1 MRKSKACFVVLVLFG
16 ALNVRAQV
24 VSPSVIKDPD
34 LRARQ
39 MQHMAQLEQVGRNVL
54 AIQFPY
60 PFYLSSRLDIDQAQ
74 QLRGDQN
81 SIQFQRY
88 SGQTIIALVGNYY
101 ASYSTDKMTRGQ
113 RARETFLN
121 VVVPILKS
129 AVPPF
134 ENDAEVSGF
143 GIEVAHHV
151 VGKVMGVA
159 MERPENL
166 MVFLPKAAALRLI
179 SSQQESAQ
187 QAALLEAQVFLNGD
201 PITVW
206 IGGNG
211 PELASS
217 GGPGSLGASAI
228 SSQDTK
234 VEALPS
240 NASGNGS
247 SLIGKNLISSI
258 KGSSSL
264 ASPTPVHDPSPE
276 ALGDLQQSNQDVI
289 AQLVKDLDAQAHFVK
304 YAAPT
309 FVPFRGGSYLELSFV
324 TTLPDS
330 ASGSR
335 YKLAAMAFD
344 DHVGHLIRPLAGY
357 FKADQKFDGV
367 GFSTTIRLTGKAAN
381 DNSEAVEFFF
391 PLAAMHCYE
400 KFDCTG
406 QQLIDAGTVLVNGER
421 VGLDLQIAEGH

>member
-1 MRKSKACFVVLVLFG
+1 MRKNNAYFVFLLLA

-24 VSPSVIKDPD
+24 MSPSVIKDPD

-39 MQHMAQLEQVGRNVL
+39 MQHMAQLQQVGHDIL

-60 PFYLSSRLDIDQAQ
+60 PFYLSPRLDIDQAQ

-88 SGQTIIALVGNYY
+88 SGQTIVAVIGNYY
-101 ASYSTDKMTRGQ
+101 ASYSTDNMTRGQ

-121 VVVPILKS
+121 VVVPILKI

-134 ENDAEVSGF
+134 ENEEDVSGF

-151 VGKVMGVA
+151 AGKVMGVS

-166 MVFLPKAAALRLI
+166 MVFLPKTAAIRLI
-179 SSQQESAQ
+179 STQQDSAQ
-187 QAALLEAQVFLNGD
+187 QAALLEAQAFLNGD
-201 PITVW
+201 PITLW
-206 IGGNG
+206 INGNG
-211 PELASS
+211 PQLASS
-217 GGPGSLGASAI
+217 GRSDTLGGGTTSTEDA
-228 SSQDTK
+228 K
-234 VEALPS
+234 VEALSP
-240 NASGNGS
+240 NAPGNTS
-247 SLIGKNLISSI
+247 PLIGKNLMSAMKESST
-258 KGSSSL
+258 L
-264 ASPTPVHDPSPE
+264 PSPTPLHDPSPE
-276 ALGDLQQSNQDVI
+276 ALADLLQSKQDVI
-289 AQLVKDLDAQAHFVK
+289 AQLVNDLDAQAHFVK

-324 TTLPDS
+324 TTLPES
-330 ASGSR
+330 AAGSR

-344 DHVGHLIRPLAGY
+344 DHVGHLIRPVAGY
-357 FKADQKFDGV
+357 FKGDQRFDGV
-367 GFSTTIRLTGKAAN
+367 GFSTTIRLAGKAAN
-381 DNSEAVEFFF
+381 DSAEAVEFFF
-391 PLAAMHCYE
+391 PLSAMHCYE

-421 VGLDLQIAEGH
+421 VGLDLQVAEGH